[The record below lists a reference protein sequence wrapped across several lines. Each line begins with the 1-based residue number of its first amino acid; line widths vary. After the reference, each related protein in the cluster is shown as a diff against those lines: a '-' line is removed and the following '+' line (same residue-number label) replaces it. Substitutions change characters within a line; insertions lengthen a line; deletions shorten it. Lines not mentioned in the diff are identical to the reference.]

1 MLDLGTL
8 LLVAGILT
16 WKQIY
21 GGWGANIMQENLVLK
36 LYELGVRM
44 GYASKIS
51 YFKMNIIFVNF

>member
-1 MLDLGTL
+1 MG
-8 LLVAGILT
+8 GGERIL
-16 WKQIY
+16 
-21 GGWGANIMQENLVLK
+21 IMQENLVLK